1 MQKVDLKEKVD
12 TKVGTKVDAKVDT
25 KAEPKTMKEKVEKVG
40 KGWATIRTTMVGEDN
55 PFIVEA
61 PAEARR

>member
-1 MQKVDLKEKVD
+1 
-12 TKVGTKVDAKVDT
+12 
-25 KAEPKTMKEKVEKVG
+25 MKEKVGEKVG

-61 PAEARR
+61 PAEAPAVTGKKVTVRKAAGK